1 MWYVKTSRGSGAG
14 SASTKSMIQSG
25 CMCTDGPT
33 SNGRCPSS
41 GHRLASSAP
50 TAATRAA
57 ASAGCKMFWF
67 SLPVHSG
74 AGVES
79 RCPRPAPRRP
89 ASSFCR
95 AQRQTGEGVAAA
107 APCKRRGR
115 RSAIERRASR
125 RPSPARSGSSRAS
138 VARLRTQA
146 RRTVTRRVVV
156 PSRQRRA
163 FSATRTC
170 RKGENRGPAPGGA
183 AA

>member
-14 SASTKSMIQSG
+14 SASTKSTIQSG

-41 GHRLASSAP
+41 GQRLASSAP

-125 RPSPARSGSSRAS
+125 RLSPARSGSSRAS

-146 RRTVTRRVVV
+146 WRTFIRRRRRAESAAPGILRDPCV
-156 PSRQRRA
+156 PQRRE
-163 FSATRTC
+163 SR
-170 RKGENRGPAPGGA
+170 PSA